1 MKKPLLASVALHI
14 AVVVAIL
21 VDLPMWFSSP
31 RPLPEDAPII
41 VDLSQIKIS
50 EMTNLPKQ
58 RTKKTTKENPVK
70 KNETKVVKVK
80 ETPKPELKKEKTPEK
95 PADVKLEEAK
105 KEPETKKKPEPK
117 PKKKE
122 VPKDNGI
129 KNLLASVEKIKE
141 NLEKETP
148 PETPED
154 KNKGIAGGQEGS
166 YMQDLTIS
174 EKDALAAKLR
184 SCWNLDPGVKGIADM
199 IVEVSAGLSPE
210 GAVNTVKIMD
220 NYRYNHDEAF
230 RSVAESARRAVLIC
244 GNMGEESPFVLL
256 AKRHPDKYS
265 LWQNM
270 RLYFNPLDGGVK

>member
-105 KEPETKKKPEPK
+105 KELETKKKPEPK

-129 KNLLASVEKIKE
+129 KNLLASVEK
-141 NLEKETP
+141 TQRQRHQ
-148 PETPED
+148 
-154 KNKGIAGGQEGS
+154 G
-166 YMQDLTIS
+166 
-174 EKDALAAKLR
+174 R
-184 SCWNLDPGVKGIADM
+184 DPDPHQ
-199 IVEVSAGLSPE
+199 L
-210 GAVNTVKIMD
+210 
-220 NYRYNHDEAF
+220 
-230 RSVAESARRAVLIC
+230 C
-244 GNMGEESPFVLL
+244 
-256 AKRHPDKYS
+256 
-265 LWQNM
+265 
-270 RLYFNPLDGGVK
+270 